1 MTNGPT
7 PPSRVPPRSNEGPAP
22 GRLTL
27 GPVQYN
33 WPAEKMRDFY
43 FCIADEARVDVVYV
57 GEVICAKRAPF
68 FAPHLSAVIERLAA
82 AGKQVVL
89 STLAPVADAV
99 EIRELEAQVA
109 QNRAGCLVEANDM
122 SALGLL
128 AGRAHV
134 AGPFINL
141 YNEGTLIWLARNGA
155 RRVVLPAELP
165 AKVISV
171 LGCAASGLGDG
182 AGVEVEVEVQV
193 FGRLPLAL
201 SARCYHARLAGLGR
215 ANCRFVCEKDADG
228 LEVATVDGEAFLA
241 INGTQTLSHT
251 IANLL
256 PEIPGMRANGVSHF
270 RLWPHDI
277 DMVGVADL
285 CRAVLDDEMDGSEAT
300 TRLAT
305 LAPFAPFSNGFFHAV
320 EGARMVGP
328 EDVWQTN

>member
-1 MTNGPT
+1 MTDAT
-7 PPSRVPPRSNEGPAP
+7 CAPPRLKEGVAP

-43 FCIADEARVDVVYV
+43 FRIADEARVDVVYV

-82 AGKQVVL
+82 GGKQVVL

-99 EIRELEAQVA
+99 KIRELQAQVA
-109 QNRAGCLVEANDM
+109 QNQGGCLVEANDM

-141 YNEGTLIWLARNGA
+141 YNGGTLIWLARNGA

-165 AKVISV
+165 APAIAV
-171 LGCAASGLGDG
+171 LGRAAAGLGSGGPGDG
-182 AGVEVEVEVQV
+182 AGVEVEVQV
-193 FGRLPLAL
+193 FGRLPLAP

-228 LEVATVDGEAFLA
+228 LNVATVDGEAFLA

-256 PEIPGMRANGVSHF
+256 PEMPGMRANGVSHF

-285 CRAVLDDEMDGSEAT
+285 CRAVLDGEMDGREAT
-300 TRLAT
+300 TRLAAV
-305 LAPFAPFSNGFFHAV
+305 APFAPFSNGFYHAV

-328 EDVWQTN
+328 EDVWQTD